1 MSTVSVPFQFHL
13 LPTEPVRFLRLPLS
27 PDIKYNI
34 HMKYVLIAIIIIIP
48 LILTAALIAGMIY
61 KRTFYVRMAE
71 PTGFIPFYSGEHP
84 ELHNEA
90 FSCRSDVG
98 TDINGFLLIPDD
110 QPEAL
115 IVMTHGYN
123 MSCEDYMP
131 LAHRF
136 LSAGFEVLMFDGT
149 GCGMSGGPAV
159 YGLPQHILDMKS
171 VLDAVAQDD
180 ELNQLPLLLFGHSWG
195 GYAACCVS
203 LLSAYPIR
211 GILTCAA
218 FRKSLS
224 SMIPTIKRRFHAAAP
239 LLIKAAEILE
249 KLLFGKTASFT
260 SSEGLRRAA
269 CPARLYH
276 SWDDSVVSHD
286 ESFETMKKE
295 LADTEAISFIS
306 LDGRNH
312 DLYLPPENDRR
323 QREIRKELKSAKDP
337 ARAALLKDELWSLM
351 SETDEDLAQEFI
363 GFFRECIN

>member
-13 LPTEPVRFLRLPLS
+13 LSAEPVRFLRLPLS

-48 LILTAALIAGMIY
+48 LIMTAALIAGMIY
-61 KRTFYVRMAE
+61 KKTFYVRMAE
-71 PTGFIPFYSGEHP
+71 PTGFIPFYFGEHP
-84 ELHNEA
+84 ELHHEA

-98 TDINGFLLIPDD
+98 TDIKGLLLIPDD

-123 MSCEDYMP
+123 MSCENYMP

-136 LSAGFEVLMFDGT
+136 CDSGFEILMFDGT
-149 GCGMSGGPAV
+149 GCGISGGPWI
-159 YGLPQHILDMKS
+159 YGLPQHIPDMKS
-171 VLDAVAQDD
+171 VLDAVSKD
-180 ELNQLPLLLFGHSWG
+180 ERLSSLPLLLFGHSWG

-203 LLSAYPIR
+203 LLSAYPVK
-211 GILTCAA
+211 GILTCGA

-224 SMIPTIKRRFHAAAP
+224 SMIPSMKRRFHAAAP

-249 KLLFGKTASFT
+249 KLLFGKAASFT
-260 SSEGLRRAA
+260 SSEGLRTAG

-276 SWDDSVVSHD
+276 SRDDAVVGYE

-295 LADTEAISFIS
+295 LSDLENISFIG

-337 ARAALLKDELWSLM
+337 VKAVLLKDELWSLM

-363 GFFRECIN
+363 GFFKECIS